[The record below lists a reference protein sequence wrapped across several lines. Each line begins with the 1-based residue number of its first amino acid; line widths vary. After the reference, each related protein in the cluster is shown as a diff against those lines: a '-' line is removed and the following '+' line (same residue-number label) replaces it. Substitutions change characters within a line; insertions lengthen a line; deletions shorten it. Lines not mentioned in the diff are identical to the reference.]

1 MMRWMKHEKLY
12 RSKEGS
18 SLVTVIIGVLFLA
31 AIGVIVLTVAN
42 KYMVAVNVDHYA
54 SDNFYQTEGILE
66 EVKTGLLEYAGD
78 AAEKAYKEIAETYTD
93 TTRVISLRKT
103 FSQKY
108 LTEIISKLK
117 GSAYSWDDAKI
128 GVKQG
133 DCDIRNIQAL
143 TKVPDAVTTVKD
155 TNMEFIINYEDS
167 KGYSLTLLNL
177 MFDYTDEADYRSTI
191 RTDICMMVPDYKFQG
206 DSTLEEIKDYIV
218 ISDDALKVTMN
229 DNVTGPVFRG
239 KVYTGNKKAGIEI
252 AGESAATFY
261 SPTII
266 SRGSLELLGGS
277 TVNIAG
283 ETGAGDLWLQNI
295 RLKSDSDSSLP
306 TRLELNANAYIAND
320 LDIEANNS
328 TVVLSG
334 KYYGYSYNEENKA
347 ETATTRSDFSSAI
360 LINGLNTT
368 LEAKDL
374 DKLILAGR
382 TFVSRKDDT
391 GNSKVS
397 DIMMGESI
405 AVKSNQLAY
414 LLPDLYI
421 NSGNGHNPMGRDEQV
436 SISKQALLDS
446 ELGQYLDPSE
456 PYTANYSNAGGYV
469 FYYLKFKDGKSANEY
484 FKKYYNST
492 DVDEDGEDISH
503 KTELDDKAKA
513 YISSSGD
520 TNMKFSQEL
529 FLIAGNVVQNYYAS
543 GGSSIESANY
553 YDNDG
558 DPNSGLLADGRKMGQ
573 DYVGYQMSLLA
584 SGNTTGSM
592 RLGESEPSLVAGKII
607 DFDKVIGTINKLDDK
622 SNARVYVTSGD
633 YEVDGSIKKG
643 LIIAKGDVEVK
654 SDFTGLILAK
664 GTVKTI
670 GSNLKLN
677 SDMVMLG
684 KLMEFIKK
692 DEELAKLF
700 YGLNGSHVDN
710 PTNLSDCFSYQNW
723 VKNSY

>member
-1 MMRWMKHEKLY
+1 MMRRMKHDMFY
-12 RSKEGS
+12 SRREGS

-42 KYMVAVNVDHYA
+42 RYMVAVNVDHYA

-78 AAEKAYKEIAETYTD
+78 SAEKAYKEITETYTD
-93 TTRVISLRKT
+93 TSRAVSLRKV
-103 FSQKY
+103 FAQNY
-108 LTEIISKLK
+108 LAGIISKLK
-117 GSAYSWDDAKI
+117 GSAYNWDDAMV

-133 DCDIRNIQAL
+133 DCDIENIQAL
-143 TKVPDAVTTVKD
+143 TRKPDAVTTAKG
-155 TNMEFIINYEDS
+155 TNMEFVINYEDS

-177 MFDYTDEADYRSTI
+177 MIDFTDEADYRSTI
-191 RTDICMMVPDYKFQG
+191 RTDICMTVPDYKFEG

-218 ISDDALKVTMN
+218 ISDDALKVTLN
-229 DNVTGPVFRG
+229 DSATSAVFRG
-239 KVYTGNKKAGIEI
+239 NVYTGNKDAGIEI
-252 AGESAATFY
+252 TGKSAATFY

-266 SRGSLELLGGS
+266 SRGSLELLGGA
-277 TVNIAG
+277 TAKIAG
-283 ETGAGDLWLQNI
+283 ESGAGDLWLQNI

-306 TRLELNANAYIAND
+306 TQLELNANAYIAND

-328 TVVLSG
+328 TVTLSG

-347 ETATTRSDFSSAI
+347 DNAATRSDYSSAI

-368 LEAKDL
+368 LKAKNL

-391 GNSKVS
+391 GNSQIS
-397 DIMMGESI
+397 DILMGESI

-436 SISKQALLDS
+436 TINKQELLDS
-446 ELGQYLDPSE
+446 ELGTYLDPDE
-456 PYTANYSNAGGYV
+456 PYTANYSNTGGYV
-469 FYYLKFKDGKSANEY
+469 FYYLKFKDGKSANDY
-484 FKKYYNST
+484 FMNYYNGT
-492 DVDEDGEDISH
+492 DIDEDGDVISH
-503 KTELDDKAKA
+503 KDELDDKAKS
-513 YISSSGD
+513 YISTVDD

-529 FLIAGNVVQNYYAS
+529 FLIAGNVIQNYYATE
-543 GGSSIESANY
+543 GSSIESANY
-553 YDNDG
+553 YDG
-558 DPNSGLLADGRKMGQ
+558 AGKLNSGLLDDGKKMGQ
-573 DYVGYQMSLLA
+573 DYVGYQTSLLA
-584 SGNTTGSM
+584 SGNTTDSM
-592 RLGESEPSLVAGKII
+592 RLDEDADSLVAGKII
-607 DFDKVIGTINKLDDK
+607 DFDKVTGTINKLDDK

-633 YEVDGSIKKG
+633 YEVDGTIKKG

-670 GSNLKLN
+670 GGNRKLT

-684 KLMEFIKK
+684 ELLEFIKK
-692 DEELAKLF
+692 DEELSKLF
-700 YGLNGSHVDN
+700 YALNGVQTNN
-710 PTNLSDCFSYQNW
+710 PTNFSDCFSYQNW
-723 VKNSY
+723 IKNSY

>member
-1 MMRWMKHEKLY
+1 MMRWIKQDKLY

-93 TTRVISLRKT
+93 TSRTISLRKT
-103 FSQKY
+103 FSQTY

-117 GSAYSWDDAKI
+117 GSAYNWDDAKV
-128 GVKQG
+128 GVKQE
-133 DCDIRNIQAL
+133 DCDIRNIKSL
-143 TKVPDAVTTVKD
+143 TKKPDAVTTVKD
-155 TNMEFIINYEDS
+155 TDMEFIINYEES

-177 MFDYTDEADYRSTI
+177 MFDFTDEADYRSTI
-191 RTDICMMVPDYKFQG
+191 RTDICMTVPDYKFQG

-229 DNVTGPVFRG
+229 DNVMGPVFRG
-239 KVYTGNKKAGIEI
+239 KIYTGNKKAGIEI

-277 TVNIAG
+277 NVNIAG

-295 RLKSDSDSSLP
+295 RLKSDSSSSLS

-347 ETATTRSDFSSAI
+347 EATTARSDFSSAI
-360 LINGLNTT
+360 LVNGLNTT
-368 LEAKDL
+368 LEAKNL

-382 TFVSRKDDT
+382 TFVARKDDMD
-391 GNSKVS
+391 NSKVS

-414 LLPDLYI
+414 LLPDIYI
-421 NSGNGHNPMGRDEQV
+421 NSGDGHNPMGGDEQV
-436 SISKQALLDS
+436 SIDKQALLDS
-446 ELGQYLDPSE
+446 ELGTYLDPNE
-456 PYTANYSNAGGYV
+456 PYTANYSNAGNYV
-469 FYYLKFKDGKSANEY
+469 FYYLKFKDGKSANDY
-484 FKKYYNST
+484 FKKYYNGT
-492 DVDEDGEDISH
+492 DTDEEGEIISH
-503 KTELDDKAKA
+503 KAQLDDKAKA
-513 YISSSGD
+513 YISSAGD

-529 FLIAGNVVQNYYAS
+529 FLVAGNVIQNYYAS

-553 YDNDG
+553 YDQNG
-558 DPNSGLLADGRKMGQ
+558 DPNSELLADGKTMGQ
-573 DYVGYQMSLLA
+573 DYVGYQTSLLA

-592 RLGESEPSLVAGKII
+592 RLEESAKPLVADKII
-607 DFDKVIGTINKLDDK
+607 DFDKVSGTIHKLDDK
-622 SNARVYVTSGD
+622 SNAHVYVTSGD

-643 LIIAKGDVEVK
+643 LIIAKGNVEVK
-654 SDFTGLILAK
+654 SGFTGLILSK
-664 GTVKTI
+664 GTVTTI
-670 GSNLKLN
+670 GNNLKLN

-684 KLMEFIKK
+684 KLLEFIRK

-700 YGLNGSHVDN
+700 YGFNGSQANN
-710 PTNLSDCFSYQNW
+710 PTNLSECLSYQNW